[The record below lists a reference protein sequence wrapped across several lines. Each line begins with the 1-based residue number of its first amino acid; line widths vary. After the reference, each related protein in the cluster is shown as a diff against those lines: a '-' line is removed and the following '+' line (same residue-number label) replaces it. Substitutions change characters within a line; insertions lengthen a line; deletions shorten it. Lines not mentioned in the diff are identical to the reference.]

1 MPEKEILH
9 GIDLTVP
16 DGKLVV
22 ITGPNGSG
30 KTTLARLI
38 AGIDR
43 PEAGQIVLNG
53 EDITNL
59 DVTERARR
67 GVSFAFQQPVRFK
80 GITVRQL
87 IETAAKDTL
96 NEAQL
101 CEILGRVGLCA
112 RDYIDREVNA
122 TLSGGEIKRIEI
134 ATVLARHT
142 SLSIFDE
149 PEAGIDLWS
158 FKNLI
163 EVSRRCTTKTRARW
177 SSSPIRRESCAL
189 PTKSCCWRTEPF
201 RPPANASR

>member
-1 MPEKEILH
+1 MLQLNHIAWTASDGKQVLKDVNLNV
-9 GIDLTVP
+9 G

-38 AGIDR
+38 AGIDT

-87 IETAAKDTL
+87 IETGGQGYAQRGAAL
-96 NEAQL
+96 RNSRPRGAV
-101 CEILGRVGLCA
+101 RAGLYRPRGQ
-112 RDYIDREVNA
+112 RDALRRRDQAHRDRHGA
-122 TLSGGEIKRIEI
+122 GAPHAAFR
-134 ATVLARHT
+134 
-142 SLSIFDE
+142 SLM
-149 PEAGIDLWS
+149 
-158 FKNLI
+158 
-163 EVSRRCTTKTRARW
+163 SRRRA
-177 SSSPIRRESCAL
+177 S
-189 PTKSCCWRTEPF
+189 TF
-201 RPPANASR
+201 GASRT

>member
-1 MPEKEILH
+1 MLQLNHIAWTASDGKQVLKDVNLNV
-9 GIDLTVP
+9 G

-38 AGIDR
+38 AGIDT

-101 CEILGRVGLCA
+101 CEILGRVGLL
-112 RDYIDREVNA
+112 A
-122 TLSGGEIKRIEI
+122 TLSPSRSPRRSPSARSRARPSPRCWRAI
-134 ATVLARHT
+134 LAFR
-142 SLSIFDE
+142 SLT
-149 PEAGIDLWS
+149 
-158 FKNLI
+158 
-163 EVSRRCTTKTRARW
+163 SRRRA
-177 SSSPIRRESCAL
+177 S
-189 PTKSCCWRTEPF
+189 TF
-201 RPPANASR
+201 GASRT